1 MKRICIA
8 LVACILGLA
17 APIEAP
23 AAPNVVFV
31 KCGKLIFDAEKPAI
45 SNAGVII
52 IDGKVI
58 AVGAN
63 VTAPAGA
70 QQVDLSN
77 YTVLPGL
84 IDAHI
89 HIWSGARN
97 SNVSEGLETLRAQ
110 KAMSYALSSGIVA
123 VRVLGTDDFID
134 VALRDAIDE
143 GTIPGPHMIPAGH
156 AISIPAGHGDH
167 YTYGAKLPM
176 EDYYTPLN
184 GFINSPADAE
194 KAVHLQLKYGAR
206 VIKILASGGVLSPLD
221 SPDAEQVS
229 PEELKTIVETAH
241 MLRVKVAA
249 HCENLE
255 TILAALHAGVDSIE
269 HGPGMDMEAV
279 NLLKANHTAYVPTV
293 YIVDN
298 ILLHGEELHLADYSL
313 RKAHEIGAKE
323 FAAFKL
329 ALDNGVF
336 IAAGSDQS
344 YEPGQGTVRD
354 EIITEVKYG
363 ATPRQALIFG
373 TLHSAQLLGLDRL
386 LGSVA
391 VGKEGDLVAVEGDPL
406 SDIHALERVRAVVY
420 QGRSV
425 APANRQ

>member
-1 MKRICIA
+1 MKFIRIVFAIC
-8 LVACILGLA
+8 VCFLA
-17 APIEAP
+17 AVAAI
-23 AAPNVVFV
+23 AAPKVVFV
-31 KCGKLIFDAEKPAI
+31 RCGKLIFDAEKSPMT
-45 SNAGVII
+45 NADVII
-52 IDGKVI
+52 TDGKI
-58 AVGAN
+58 TAVG
-63 VTAPAGA
+63 TGLSAPAGA
-70 QQVDLSN
+70 EQVDLSN
-77 YTVLPGL
+77 FTVLPGL

-89 HIWSGARN
+89 HIWSGPRESN
-97 SNVSEGLETLRAQ
+97 SSEGLEALRAQ
-110 KAMSYALSSGIVA
+110 KAMNYALESGIAA
-123 VRVLGTDDFID
+123 VRVLGTSDFLD

-167 YTYGAKLPM
+167 FTYPAKIPLT
-176 EDYYTPLN
+176 DYYTPLN
-184 GFINSPADAE
+184 GFIDSPDDAE
-194 KAVHLQLKYGAR
+194 KAVHLQLKYGAG

-229 PEELKTIVETAH
+229 PEELRRIVETAH

-269 HGPGMDMEAV
+269 HGPGLNQEAV
-279 NLLKANHTAYVPTV
+279 NLMKSLHTSYVPTV

-298 ILLHGEELHLADYSL
+298 ILLHGTELHMQEYSL
-313 RKAHEIGAKE
+313 RKAHEIGEKE

-329 ALDNGVF
+329 ALANGVF

-354 EIITEVKYG
+354 EAITEVKYG
-363 ATPRQALIFG
+363 MTPQQALVAA
-373 TLHSAQLLGLDRL
+373 TKHSAELIGLDALLGT
-386 LGSVA
+386 VA
-391 VGKEGDLVAVEGDPL
+391 IGKEGDLVAVEGDPL
-406 SDIHALERVRAVVY
+406 TDIHALERVRAVVY

-425 APANRQ
+425 TPANRK

>member
-1 MKRICIA
+1 MKFVRIVFAICVGS
-8 LVACILGLA
+8 LVAVAVTA
-17 APIEAP
+17 APK
-23 AAPNVVFV
+23 VVFV
-31 KCGKLIFDAEKPAI
+31 RCGKLIFDAEKPPMT
-45 SNAGVII
+45 NADVII
-52 IDGKVI
+52 TDGKI
-58 AVGAN
+58 TAVGTGLA
-63 VTAPAGA
+63 APEGA
-70 QQVDLSN
+70 TQVDLSN

-89 HIWSGARN
+89 HIWSGPRESN
-97 SNVSEGLETLRAQ
+97 SSEGLEALRAQ
-110 KAMSYALSSGIVA
+110 KAMNYALESGIAA
-123 VRVLGTDDFID
+123 VRVLGTSDFLD

-167 YTYGAKLPM
+167 FTYPAKIPLS
-176 EDYYTPLN
+176 DYYTPLN
-184 GFINSPADAE
+184 GFIDSPDDAE
-194 KAVHLQLKYGAR
+194 KAVHLQLKYGAG

-229 PEELKTIVETAH
+229 PEELRRIVETAH

-269 HGPGMDMEAV
+269 HGPGLNLEAV
-279 NLLKANHTAYVPTV
+279 RLMKSLHTSYVPTV

-298 ILLHGEELHLADYSL
+298 ILLHGTELHLQEYSL
-313 RKAHEIGAKE
+313 RKAHEIGEKE

-354 EIITEVKYG
+354 EAITEVKYG
-363 ATPRQALIFG
+363 MTPQQALVAA
-373 TLHSAQLLGLDRL
+373 TKHSAELIGLDALLGT
-386 LGSVA
+386 VA
-391 VGKEGDLVAVEGDPL
+391 IGKEGDLVAVEGDPL
-406 SDIHALERVRAVVY
+406 TDIHALERVRAVVY

-425 APANRQ
+425 QPANRK